1 VHAKLTSEKGDYLFL
16 YPKAMF
22 DELVKLD
29 KDVVFVVA
37 EVQEQIAGGAW
48 FFRDGD
54 TFLYW
59 HAAMDR
65 RYSRHSPSYAILNYA
80 IRMAHEEGRK
90 AFNLGGSIG
99 IASLAN
105 FKSKW
110 GAEPRFC
117 WCFSWQNPL
126 LQMVQMVRRIWTSRR
141 PHAR

>member
-1 VHAKLTSEKGDYLFL
+1 
-16 YPKAMF
+16 MF

-37 EVQEQIAGGAW
+37 EVQNKVAAGAW

-65 RYSRHSPSYAILNYA
+65 KYSRHFPSYAILDYA

-90 AFNLGGSIG
+90 TLNLGGSIG
-99 IASLAN
+99 IASLEA

-110 GAEPRFC
+110 GAEPQCC

-126 LQMVQMVRRIWTSRR
+126 WQMVQKVRSVWTSRR
-141 PHAR
+141 LHAR